1 MMTIDD
7 ILQDLIEGG
16 LLLDWSTPKGEKF
29 SFRVDGREN
38 VTYTLIL
45 SRKKTPFQEKGSKEE
60 QWIIRLESKFTG
72 AKERVK
78 PFCINTLIGQNDWEE
93 IYPWVMYSILARQR
107 YNRKISRYVR
117 AAKLKMIEGQYCNSI
132 DEVYRV
138 LEYKGWLVF
147 LYSGKNELV
156 EVYARKKSEYDKNLI
171 YLGNDK
177 SLRKMLKKLE
187 RN

>member
-78 PFCINTLIGQNDWEE
+78 PFPPVVVSDALGALSVG
-93 IYPWVMYSILARQR
+93 PYSVA
-107 YNRKISRYVR
+107 
-117 AAKLKMIEGQYCNSI
+117 
-132 DEVYRV
+132 
-138 LEYKGWLVF
+138 
-147 LYSGKNELV
+147 
-156 EVYARKKSEYDKNLI
+156 
-171 YLGNDK
+171 
-177 SLRKMLKKLE
+177 
-187 RN
+187 